1 MNAPQC
7 HCKILSHLAFS
18 AAIMLVLND
27 SSDEEIEVGDADLDR
42 VADSIVVS
50 EKTTYKED
58 KK

>member
-1 MNAPQC
+1 
-7 HCKILSHLAFS
+7 
-18 AAIMLVLND
+18 MLVLND